1 MEATATF
8 DWGKELEATVIKS
21 LATSFGLDF
30 LLFEDK
36 KGGTV
41 DTIHNVRKDIFA
53 TQNEKERYDNRGDY
67 NSAQY
72 HQHSSY
78 IEQGKIDKEKQLGG
92 VLYDHYRNKTM
103 AINEKRDLDHVIS
116 AKEIHDDKGRVLAEL
131 DGVTLANQKSNLS
144 STSSTINRSKKDK
157 PAAVFIEGLEQNIAK
172 QRVNLL
178 QKEETLSRMPKET
191 PEQQH
196 KYHQLQDEIRKNKE
210 KITTLETVDTQD
222 LMKKDEAARRAYD
235 KAIEKE
241 YYTSSKFI
249 GNTAN
254 QAVASGFK
262 MGTRQMLGLI
272 MAEIWF
278 ELREQT
284 PTILDKHKSN
294 FQLDEFLV
302 SIRTTMTNIWERL
315 KSRFNDFLIAFQDGV
330 FSGALSS
337 VTTTL
342 FNIFATS
349 EKMVVK
355 MIREMWSYLVQAL
368 KLIVFNPQNLNSVAL
383 MRAVANII
391 SVGVATL
398 MGTMIYTHLVPLL
411 NFPFGAE
418 LAGFI
423 SAFATGIITLSF
435 QYFLNYSDVMKKVWH
450 FLESIE
456 NSSHAK
462 TLEQF
467 KRINVQLDKYLTEL
481 ANLEFSFSSYEL
493 QEFSISLAKC
503 NTEIEKSFVLR
514 NEIQRRDIELP
525 FEMGNSN
532 STRAW
537 LTNLGK

>member
-1 MEATATF
+1 M
-8 DWGKELEATVIKS
+8 
-21 LATSFGLDF
+21 
-30 LLFEDK
+30 
-36 KGGTV
+36 
-41 DTIHNVRKDIFA
+41 
-53 TQNEKERYDNRGDY
+53 
-67 NSAQY
+67 
-72 HQHSSY
+72 
-78 IEQGKIDKEKQLGG
+78 GKIDKEKQLGG
-92 VLYDHYRNKTM
+92 VLHDHYRNKTM

-172 QRVNLL
+172 QRINLL
-178 QKEETLSRMPKET
+178 QKEATLSRMPKET
-191 PEQQH
+191 QEQQH
-196 KYHQLQDEIRKNKE
+196 QYHQLQDEIRKNKE
-210 KITTLETVDTQD
+210 KIATLEFVDTQD
-222 LMKKDEAARRAYD
+222 LMKKDETARRAYD

-254 QAVASGFK
+254 QAVESGFK

-272 MAEIWF
+272 MSEIWF
-278 ELREQT
+278 ELREQA

-294 FQLDEFLV
+294 FQLDEFLF
-302 SIRTTMTNIWERL
+302 SIRTTMINIWKRL
-315 KSRFNDFLIAFQDGV
+315 KTRFNDFLIAFQDGV

-368 KLIVFNPQNLNSVAL
+368 KLIVFNPQNLDSVAL
-383 MRAVANII
+383 MRAVANVI

-398 MGTMIYTHLVPLL
+398 MGTMIYTHLMPLL

-423 SAFATGIITLSF
+423 SAFATGIITLGF

-450 FLESIE
+450 FLESME

-481 ANLEFSFSSYEL
+481 ANLEFSFSAYEL
-493 QEFSISLAKC
+493 QEFSISLATC